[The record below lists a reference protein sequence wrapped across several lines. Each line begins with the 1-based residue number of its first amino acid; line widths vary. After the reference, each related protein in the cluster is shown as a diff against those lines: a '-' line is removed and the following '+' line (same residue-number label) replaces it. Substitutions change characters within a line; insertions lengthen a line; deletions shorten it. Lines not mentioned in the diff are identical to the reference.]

1 MSNAVDSGTAARP
14 LLLPALLLVLFIAVT
29 VSALAVA
36 YVSFENRQLFM
47 ELQRLEVEQQQ
58 LQTRLGQLLL
68 EESAWSSPAIIEQLA
83 RREMGMSVPAPAD
96 IVVSGAFERALAVA
110 DSPERSQ

>member
-1 MSNAVDSGTAARP
+1 MSASDNRPARP
-14 LLLPALLLVLFIAVT
+14 LLLPVLLGLLFVAVT
-29 VSALAVA
+29 LSALSVA
-36 YVSFENRQLFM
+36 YVGFENRQLFM
-47 ELQRLEVEQQQ
+47 QLQQLEAEQQQ

-68 EESAWSSPAIIEQLA
+68 EESAWSSPALIEQMA

-110 DSPERSQ
+110 AAQERGQ